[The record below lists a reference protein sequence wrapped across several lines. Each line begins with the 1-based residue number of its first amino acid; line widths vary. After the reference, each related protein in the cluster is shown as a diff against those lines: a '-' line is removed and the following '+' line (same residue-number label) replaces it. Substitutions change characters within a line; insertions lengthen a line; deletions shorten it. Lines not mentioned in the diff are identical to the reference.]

1 MSDTDNMPPPPV
13 PTSDPP
19 TTEINQDPSVAAG
32 EKQTEPMDFTS
43 GQQQAASDAAAMPPP
58 PASDAKA
65 SSQEPKKDQE
75 DAHRIALQSIPTR
88 QYLDQ
93 TVVPILLQALGSVA
107 RERPANP
114 IEYLGQYLL
123 REKDRYTEAP
133 QQ

>member
-1 MSDTDNMPPPPV
+1 MSETEAPPV
-13 PTSDPP
+13 PTSEPP
-19 TTEINQDPSVAAG
+19 STENNRDPSVGAAG
-32 EKQTEPMDFTS
+32 DKPTEAMDFTS
-43 GQQQAASDAAAMPPP
+43 GQQQQAAADASAMPPP
-58 PASDAKA
+58 PEKA

-114 IEYLGQYLL
+114 IEYLGQYLI

-133 QQ
+133 AQQ